1 MSKKYDVIALG
12 ELLIDFT
19 QNGIS
24 TSGNWLME
32 ANPGGAPCNVLAM
45 LTKLGHKTSFIGQV
59 GNDMFGKMLKERVK
73 SINIDV
79 SNLIFSDEYNTTLA
93 FVHTAPDG
101 DRDFSFYRK
110 TGADAFLSK
119 KNINPEEIKAAKI
132 FHYGTLSMTN
142 ETVNEAT
149 EFALETAKNS
159 GILCSFDPNLRKP
172 LWDSLEKAKQRIWYG
187 ISMCNILK
195 IAEEELEFITG
206 ENDIAKGI
214 GIIRNKYEI
223 PLITVTKGKHG
234 SCAFYKNEKEEL
246 FAEVPTFMNVKT
258 IDTTGAGDTFCA
270 CILHEILDN
279 GYESFTKER
288 LKKMLIFAN
297 AASSL
302 ITTKKGALC
311 VMPDKNQIEKLIT
324 SAED

>member
-1 MSKKYDVIALG
+1 MSDTKYDVTALG

-24 TSGNWLME
+24 SSGNWMME

-59 GNDMFGKMLKERVK
+59 GNDMFGKMLKERVS

-110 TGADAFLSK
+110 TGADAFLKKENVNAQAIRNSK
-119 KNINPEEIKAAKI
+119 IL
-132 FHYGTLSMTN
+132 HYGTLSMTN

-149 EFALETAKNS
+149 EFALEEAKS
-159 GILCSFDPNLRKP
+159 AGVLRSFDPNLRIP
-172 LWDSLEKAKQRIWYG
+172 LWDSLEKAKERIWYG
-187 ISMCNILK
+187 ISMCSILK

-206 ENDIAKGI
+206 EKEISKGI
-214 GIIRNKYEI
+214 EIIQNKFEI

-234 SCAFYKNEKEEL
+234 SCCFYKKDDKK
-246 FAEVPTFMNVKT
+246 FYVEVPTFMNVKT

-270 CILHEILDN
+270 CILHDILKN
-279 GYESFTKER
+279 GNENFTEER
-288 LKKMLIFAN
+288 LKKMLTFAN

-311 VMPDKNQIEKLIT
+311 VMPDEVQINELIDSEK
-324 SAED
+324 

>member
-1 MSKKYDVIALG
+1 MENKFDVTAFG

-19 QNGIS
+19 QNGMS
-24 TSGNWLME
+24 DSGNWMME

-45 LTKLGHKTSFIGQV
+45 LTKLGYKTGFIGQV
-59 GNDMFGKMLKERVK
+59 GNDMFGKMLKERVA

-79 SNLIFSDEYNTTLA
+79 SNLILSDEYNTTLA

-110 TGADAFLSK
+110 TGADAFLRK
-119 KNINPEEIKAAKI
+119 ENVNPEAIKSSKI
-132 FHYGTLSMTN
+132 LHYGTLSMTN
-142 ETVNEAT
+142 ETVNAAT
-149 EFALETAKNS
+149 EFALETAKS
-159 GILCSFDPNLRKP
+159 AGILRSFDPNLRKP
-172 LWDSLEKAKQRIWYG
+172 LWDSLEKAKERIWYG

-206 ENDIAKGI
+206 EKDISKGI
-214 GIIRNKYEI
+214 SVIREKYEI
-223 PLITVTKGKHG
+223 PLITVTKGKYG
-234 SCAFYKNEKEEL
+234 SCCFYKKGSEEL
-246 FAEVPTFMNVKT
+246 YVEVPTFMNVKT

-270 CILHEILDN
+270 CILHDILEN

-288 LKKMLIFAN
+288 LTKMLTFAN

-311 VMPDKNQIEKLIT
+311 VMPEKSQIEELMK
-324 SAED
+324 A